1 MRKHGGKDVC
11 PHAFFKFIFFGP
23 FSCHNFFGS
32 RILVCVSVFRERY
45 KYTLEYAVDI
55 LPAAQ
60 AVEALIHE
68 YGKLVFHTIYGM
80 TGDWEESQDLT
91 QDTFHQAFKAIDA
104 ARAKSGEHFHAKAW
118 LLRIALNTVLM
129 QRRRRGI
136 YRFIPLSRM
145 QKQEQTG
152 DKSEMYA
159 STLEVLHERAAA
171 VQPGG
176 YGITEQED
184 LETLVAE
191 QDAVRRTLARINEP
205 LRVCLVLSIIGQFSS
220 HEIAAMLNLEEA
232 AVRQRL
238 TRARKQ
244 FQQLYQIENG
254 EEVHDLSANQQS
266 ARLSESSAEN
276 QQYHPERVECRELS
290 AHTPPRSSVTGR
302 KHAQRFYRNPAITP
316 LR

>member
-1 MRKHGGKDVC
+1 MDTW
-11 PHAFFKFIFFGP
+11 
-23 FSCHNFFGS
+23 S
-32 RILVCVSVFRERY
+32 
-45 KYTLEYAVDI
+45 
-55 LPAAQ
+55 AAQ

-91 QDTFHQAFKAIDA
+91 QDTFHQALKAIDA
-104 ARAKSGEHFHAKAW
+104 ARAKSGPLFHAKAW

-129 QRRRRGI
+129 QRRRRGL

-152 DKSEMYA
+152 ERAEGYGSALE
-159 STLEVLHERAAA
+159 TLRAAA

-176 YGITEQED
+176 YGIMEDED

-191 QDAVRRTLARINEP
+191 QDAVRRTMARLSEP

-220 HEIAAMLNLEEA
+220 SEIAAMLNLEEA

-238 TRARKQ
+238 ARGRKQ
-244 FQQLYQIENG
+244 FQQFYQQENG
-254 EEVHDLSANQQS
+254 EEVYDLATDQQT
-266 ARLSESSAEN
+266 ARSSATGPEH
-276 QQYHPERVECRELS
+276 QQYHPERVESRELPAHARPYSS
-290 AHTPPRSSVTGR
+290 ATGR
-302 KHAQRFYRNPAITP
+302 NHAQRFYRNPAVTP